1 MKSYLYRAQRC
12 WPLTNTIRT
21 RKTSRLR
28 SSAIRHAERPG
39 WPCSGSRDLTHHR
52 TRITMIDKKNWKSTI
67 LVTSISTLGLLLVC
81 FSLIATVR
89 LPFLTRE
96 GLLSWL
102 VLLILTLAA
111 SRFTISIS
119 STVGSNQS
127 RKSVADAFVFLAVIL
142 YAVHPADT
150 VGPATLLAAV
160 VGFVSTYGLS
170 SRNECIAT
178 TAIAVISTFVSASCY
193 GFLATVFANDLLQGA
208 GHGLPLKGILV
219 PLCVLAVLQYS
230 LSTLATVYFLNIV
243 EGKP

>member
-1 MKSYLYRAQRC
+1 MLAICQR
-12 WPLTNTIRT
+12 WPAPRKHSTFSDLPRINSTEKPSRSAAAS
-21 RKTSRLR
+21 KTS
-28 SSAIRHAERPG
+28 
-39 WPCSGSRDLTHHR
+39 DQHR
-52 TRITMIDKKNWKSTI
+52 TRIKMTEKKNWPSTALLI
-67 LVTSISTLGLLLVC
+67 SISTIGLLLVC
-81 FSLIATVR
+81 FGLIATVK

-102 VLLILTLAA
+102 VLVVLTLAA
-111 SRFTISIS
+111 SRFTVSIS

-170 SRNECIAT
+170 SRNECITT

-193 GFLATVFANDLLQGA
+193 GFLATVFANPLLQGS
-208 GHGLPLKGILV
+208 GHGLPLNIILV
-219 PLCVLAVLQYS
+219 PLSVLAVLQYF
-230 LSTLATVYFLNIV
+230 LST
-243 EGKP
+243 